1 MANEEETKM
10 ADFKLGLRN
19 KVRVQIQHG
28 GLGLTTQIKLGLDP
42 LRDLGFN
49 PLRGFPIVLGLCIN
63 LLIVTHITTG
73 LKLVQVTEF
82 VKFVFKSINISLL
95 CKDTL
100 PKFFIVST
108 AIFIVFKIVNTFF
121 A

>member
-28 GLGLTTQIKLGLDP
+28 GLGSKTQIKLGLDP

-63 LLIVTHITTG
+63 LLIVTHITTLDIFHQQLYFYVFAIQLPSIEVCLG
-73 LKLVQVTEF
+73 L
-82 VKFVFKSINISLL
+82 
-95 CKDTL
+95 
-100 PKFFIVST
+100 
-108 AIFIVFKIVNTFF
+108 
-121 A
+121 

>member
-63 LLIVTHITTG
+63 LLIVTHITTSDQ
-73 LKLVQVTEF
+73 LEE
-82 VKFVFKSINISLL
+82 ISLRMRTQV
-95 CKDTL
+95 C
-100 PKFFIVST
+100 
-108 AIFIVFKIVNTFF
+108 
-121 A
+121 

>member
-1 MANEEETKM
+1 MRKSKMANEEETKM

-63 LLIVTHITTG
+63 LLIVTHITTNI
-73 LKLVQVTEF
+73 LP
-82 VKFVFKSINISLL
+82 SIVCLMEPNNI
-95 CKDTL
+95 
-100 PKFFIVST
+100 
-108 AIFIVFKIVNTFF
+108 
-121 A
+121 